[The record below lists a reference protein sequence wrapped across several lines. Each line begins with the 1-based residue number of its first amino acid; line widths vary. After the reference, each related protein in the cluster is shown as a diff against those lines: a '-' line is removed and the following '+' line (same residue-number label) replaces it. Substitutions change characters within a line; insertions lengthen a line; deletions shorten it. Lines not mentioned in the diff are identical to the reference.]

1 MSEKI
6 ITLNPNHIMKGRKID
21 KEKYDKVKSAI
32 LQSLENNKEPTH
44 T

>member
-6 ITLNPNHIMKGRKID
+6 LTLNPDQPMKGRRIY